1 MAEVKSY
8 TKIYKPKKLISFMED
23 ENIKKPDTEKEEVKE
38 DSVEGISIVDEA
50 RAIRDEIKKERESL
64 KEENDRKQKLQAE
77 ELLGSSAGGRIE
89 PKVIP
94 PEELKKAQAKD
105 FFKGTELERAIEK
118 L

>member
-1 MAEVKSY
+1 MK
-8 TKIYKPKKLISFMED
+8 D
-23 ENIKKPDTEKEEVKE
+23 EEVNKSNVPEEGNEE
-38 DSVEGISIVDEA
+38 DVTKNVSIVDEA

-94 PEELKKAQAKD
+94 PEDIKKAQAKE